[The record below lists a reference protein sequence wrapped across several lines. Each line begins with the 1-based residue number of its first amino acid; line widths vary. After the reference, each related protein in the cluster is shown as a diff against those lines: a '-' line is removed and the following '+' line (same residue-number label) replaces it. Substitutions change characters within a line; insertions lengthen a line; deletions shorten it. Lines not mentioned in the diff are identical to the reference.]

1 MRHLPT
7 TYSKSGY
14 DYALLDRSGDVALFS
29 QALAGRV
36 IAYEVV
42 VVQYHKATVIMGKPV
57 PEREGVPSAEQWG
70 SAGWTLRTPEEAKTK
85 MQTVL
90 AERAE
95 KARAA

>member
-1 MRHLPT
+1 MRPLPT

-14 DYALLDRSGDVALFS
+14 DYTLLDRVADVAMFS

-70 SAGWTLRTPEEAKTK
+70 SAGWTLRTPEEARDK
-85 MQTVL
+85 MRDVI

-95 KARAA
+95 KAKAA